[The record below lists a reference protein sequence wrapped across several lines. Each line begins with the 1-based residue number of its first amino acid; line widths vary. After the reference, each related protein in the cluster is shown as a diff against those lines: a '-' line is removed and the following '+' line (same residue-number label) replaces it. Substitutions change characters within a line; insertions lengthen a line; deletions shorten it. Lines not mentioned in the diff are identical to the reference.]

1 MIPTVRLSGTKVCV
15 AMRRMSA
22 GLTIAH
28 VNVEVI
34 AVVVLHGADDAQVV
48 NALTDVRQKIA
59 DLGAGLPV
67 RPEVP
72 LGSREI
78 LASRRR
84 FSVIRDEFRLGIER
98 IDVRDA
104 AAHVQKDHSLGSG
117 RKVRRLGRERI
128 RVAGD
133 GPIGGQKVG

>member
-1 MIPTVRLSGTKVCV
+1 MNAER
-15 AMRRMSA
+15 
-22 GLTIAH
+22 GL
-28 VNVEVI
+28 EVI

-117 RKVRRLGRERI
+117 RKVRRPEGRI
-128 RVAGD
+128 RSLEKPARLREAIAD
-133 GPIGGQKVG
+133 YHGGCIHSWNGRPWVLLNRYK